1 MAKLKRLHPA
11 WPSWAALVALA
22 VLFVSE
28 RLFVGTSTTRLA
40 VGALAG
46 VALLAAT
53 VVRWIEQA
61 RATGEGRRVRTR
73 LAVATTLLL
82 SSAVAYAATLFVG
95 EASDDHAAR
104 WVATGWAVTLIA
116 LSLGAFPLL
125 WLEAAVAPVA
135 FNDGYELR
143 RVDHAWRRGWS
154 FGLLVPVLFLIN
166 FLAERHDQKID
177 LALGNVASPSEQTL
191 TAVRETTKDVRVLL
205 FYPRRNEVA
214 QKLERYFEPLVDASP
229 HLTVERVDQ
238 AIARDAAEQAKIS
251 TNGYVVLMRGDTVEK
266 VRVPEDARSARNALR
281 RFDTDFLKRLLRTT
295 SSDKVA
301 YFTTGHEERAFERAD
316 REDPRAPV
324 TFLTRQLEN
333 MQYDVRP
340 LGLAEGLQT
349 RVPDDAGIVFVMGPD
364 RELLPAEQA
373 SLRSALDRGG
383 RLLVALDAGSEV
395 QLETLLEG
403 TGLAFDPTTL
413 ADEQNHVTLTRTRAD
428 RTILPTNVYRRHDSL
443 RALARNRNVATL
455 FFGAG
460 SLSESDVPDD
470 SPIRSAVTIESLPT
484 SFVDRDGD
492 LELDDDETT
501 GSRPLVAAVT
511 RTSTTGEEGRMVVIS
526 DVDAVADELVQQVQ
540 GNVVLLREIFLWLQ
554 KEEDPV
560 VTVDTTEDVKIVH
573 RREEDVMVFYGT
585 TFGVPI
591 LVLGLGWLV
600 QRRRWMS

>member
-1 MAKLKRLHPA
+1 MAELRRLHSA
-11 WPSWAALVALA
+11 WPSWAAVVALA
-22 VLFVSE
+22 ALFVSE
-28 RLFVGTSTTRLA
+28 RLFVGASTAR
-40 VGALAG
+40 VIIGALAG
-46 VALLAAT
+46 AALLAAT
-53 VVRWIEQA
+53 AARWLERA
-61 RATGEGRRVRTR
+61 RAQGDARRVRRR
-73 LAVATTLLL
+73 LAVATTLL
-82 SSAVAYAATLFVG
+82 AVSVLAYGATNLVG
-95 EASDDHAAR
+95 DGSDDDAAR
-104 WVATGWAVTLIA
+104 WVATGWAVSLVA

-135 FNDGYELR
+135 FNDGYEVR
-143 RVDHAWRRGWS
+143 RLDHAWRRGWS
-154 FGLLVPVLFLIN
+154 FGLLVPVLFLVN
-166 FLAERHDQKID
+166 FLAERHDQTVD
-177 LALGNVASPSEQTL
+177 LALGSVTAPSEQTL

-205 FYPRRNEVA
+205 FYPRRNDVA
-214 QKLERYFEPLVDASP
+214 HKLERYFEPLEDASP

-238 AIARDAAEQAKIS
+238 AIARDEAKRAKIS
-251 TNGYVVLMRGDTVEK
+251 TNGYVVLMRDDTVEK
-266 VRVPEDARSARNALR
+266 IRVSEDARAARSALR

-295 SSDKVA
+295 SSEKVA
-301 YFTTGHEERAFERAD
+301 YFTTGHEERAFQRAD
-316 REDPRAPV
+316 AEDPRAPV
-324 TFLTRQLEN
+324 TFLSRQLEN

-364 RELLPAEQA
+364 RDLLPSEQE
-373 SLRSALDRGG
+373 SLRAALDRGG
-383 RLLVALDAGSEV
+383 RVLVALDAGSEAR
-395 QLETLLEG
+395 LETLLEG
-403 TGLAFDPTTL
+403 TGLTFDSTTL

-428 RTILPTNVYRRHDSL
+428 RTILPTNVYRRHASL
-443 RALARNRNVATL
+443 EALARNRNVATL

-460 SLSESDVPDD
+460 SLAKNDVPDE
-470 SPIRSAVTIESLPT
+470 SPVRSAVTIESLPT

-492 LELDDDETT
+492 YELDDDETT

-511 RTSTTGEEGRMVVIS
+511 RTSTTGEEGRMVILS

-540 GNVVLLREIFLWLQ
+540 GNVVLLRDIFLWLQ

-600 QRRRWMS
+600 QRRRRPS